1 MKTLE
6 YIRFADPPV
15 WQATLANSF
24 PLWLLSFALLPSASL
39 FSEMPVGIFFLLF
52 IAVIIFLVWLRW
64 FTPELILYTFFP
76 IIPVFL
82 FDEMSARYETYF
94 ILLCALILTLGIF
107 VYQFSLHRGNLG
119 LAWLILL
126 VVFIGTWMLAS
137 HANQNYWQMVGE
149 FGYGCAP
156 DMPDCAPL
164 PDNATP
170 WWIVFFRF

>member
-1 MKTLE
+1 MKTIE
-6 YIRFADPPV
+6 YIRWADPPV
-15 WQATLANSF
+15 WQATLANSL
-24 PLWLLSFALLPSASL
+24 PLWLLSFALLPSPPL
-39 FSEMPVGIFFLLF
+39 FSEMPAGIFFVLF
-52 IAVIIFLVWLRW
+52 IAVIILLLWLRW

-94 ILLCALILTLGIF
+94 ILFCALILTLGIF
-107 VYQFSLHRGNLG
+107 GYHLNLHKGTLG

-137 HANQNYWQMVGE
+137 HANQNYWQMVAE
-149 FGYGCAP
+149 LGYGCAP

-170 WWIVFFRF
+170 WWVLFFRL